1 MLTRAVPCESSKRAI
16 HILSCSLKHFPK
28 HLSFNTASPSWS
40 TPPGDAVQKFYAFH
54 PQFTQLRPASSG
66 RSRTS
71 LCRRP
76 SLAIHVVD
84 AGRRFVRE
92 LFSKYTEYTERVFF
106 LKKKKKKKKRGRGLQ
121 KIVWHERKGCKKRGR
136 KRVVWA

>member
-28 HLSFNTASPSWS
+28 HLSFNTASQPASPSWS

-76 SLAIHVVD
+76 SLAIHVAD
-84 AGRRFVRE
+84 AGRSFVRE
-92 LFSKYTEYTERVFF
+92 LFSKYTEYAERVFF
-106 LKKKKKKKKRGRGLQ
+106 EEKKKR
-121 KIVWHERKGCKKRGR
+121 ERIAENCL
-136 KRVVWA
+136 A